1 MNNIL
6 SKFAILLL
14 AVMPLA
20 ANVAGQNS
28 VYGIPPLTSTNSL
41 IRNYGDKADII
52 YNDNGVRSFS
62 HVNFATLIVSNAV
75 VPNLQSVSDME
86 IVVDALY
93 SNNGAVVYGISSGG
107 YISTWV
113 TNNPVCSCDKMMN
126 VAVQGTIHSASPWNV
141 SISNDTFSPTSAYV
155 SPNKTYYILYDVCR

>member
-28 VYGIPPLTSTNSL
+28 
-41 IRNYGDKADII
+41 
-52 YNDNGVRSFS
+52 
-62 HVNFATLIVSNAV
+62 
-75 VPNLQSVSDME
+75 
-86 IVVDALY
+86 
-93 SNNGAVVYGISSGG
+93 VYGISSGG